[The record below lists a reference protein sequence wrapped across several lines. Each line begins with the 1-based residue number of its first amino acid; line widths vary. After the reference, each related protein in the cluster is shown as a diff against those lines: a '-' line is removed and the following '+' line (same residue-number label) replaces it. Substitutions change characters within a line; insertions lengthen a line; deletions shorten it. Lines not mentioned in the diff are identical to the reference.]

1 MKCLFVYMTI
11 SVRVTIKPSRL
22 LHYLLCLMVVLA
34 NIGWCLFLL
43 NRQLPSISFLIAVAG
58 FAIVSVLSLMVMRS
72 RRPVYDLSVFKS
84 GDIFLRMTGQIGSS
98 TAVKLHRSSVIWQY
112 VMALHFASDD
122 GKIHRILILPDSVS
136 LAAFHRLRVTL
147 LWILM
152 HHVVA
157 TNTKEA
163 GNF

>member
-1 MKCLFVYMTI
+1 MTI

-58 FAIVSVLSLMVMRS
+58 FAIVSILSLMMSS

-84 GDIFLRMTGQIGSS
+84 GDIFLQMTGQISSS
-98 TAVKLHRSSVIWQY
+98 TVVKLHRSSVIWQY
-112 VMALHFASDD
+112 AMALHFASDD

-152 HHVVA
+152 HHDKVAA
-157 TNTKEA
+157 TNTKGA